1 MDEVRLPKQ
10 TVPRTDRRLDYGLYP
25 ERQTARALLQ
35 FVILYAALY
44 AAFGVLSPFFP
55 AFLKSRHLRSDE
67 IGFVLGTATAVR
79 LIAGPAAGAAA
90 DRMQRLRT
98 VFAVCSIGAAIS
110 ALSIVAL
117 TTFWPL
123 FAATVLWSA
132 SIAPAAPLTD
142 ALALAAAKPRH
153 GNKGFEYGW
162 VRGAGSAAF
171 ILGTIGAG
179 QLVEPIG
186 PGVTLALQACLLVF
200 AAAWIGRVPN
210 HLAIPRGSQNVVEH
224 GTFLE
229 LLRFRAFRHVVLI
242 AALVLGSHALHDSF
256 AVIYWSSAGISPAVV
271 SILWSEQVVAE
282 VVVFLLIGPA
292 LLAWIGP
299 AWALTVS
306 AMLGAIRWALSATST
321 DPYVLGVHRATPWR
335 NLCSPASCV
344 DARHNGRHTS
354 TSGRDRT
361 NRFWHSRDRGSR
373 HTPDLR
379 VRRALPTSGRPRVL
393 GHVRPLRGGD
403 PNSYAAAGARANTSV
418 ASMNYAESTV
428 QIVSRNVARRGCRA
442 QEC

>member
-1 MDEVRLPKQ
+1 MDEFRLPKQ

-117 TTFWPL
+117 TFWPL

-210 HLAIPRGSQNVVEH
+210 HLAIPRGSRNPAEE
-224 GTFLE
+224 GMLFE
-229 LLRFRAFRHVVLI
+229 LLRLRAFRQVVLI

-256 AVIYWSSAGISPAVV
+256 AVIYWNSAGISPAVV
-271 SILWSEQVVAE
+271 SILWSEQVLAE
-282 VVVFLLIGPA
+282 IIVFLLIGPA
-292 LLAWIGP
+292 ILGWIGP

-306 AMLGAIRWALSATST
+306 AAIGAIRWALSATST
-321 DPYVLGVHRATPWR
+321 DPYVLACIEPLHGAT
-335 NLCSPASCV
+335 
-344 DARHNGRHTS
+344 
-354 TSGRDRT
+354 
-361 NRFWHSRDRGSR
+361 F
-373 HTPDLR
+373 
-379 VRRALPTSGRPRVL
+379 ALL
-393 GHVRPLRGGD
+393 HL
-403 PNSYAAAGARANTSV
+403 
-418 ASMNYAESTV
+418 ASMRVITV
-428 QIVSRNVARRGCRA
+428 VTPPRLAATAQSVYGTLGIGAAVTVLTFASGVLYQHVGGRGFWVMSALCVSAIPITMRLQVR
-442 QEC
+442 E

>member
-1 MDEVRLPKQ
+1 
-10 TVPRTDRRLDYGLYP
+10 
-25 ERQTARALLQ
+25 
-35 FVILYAALY
+35 
-44 AAFGVLSPFFP
+44 
-55 AFLKSRHLRSDE
+55 
-67 IGFVLGTATAVR
+67 
-79 LIAGPAAGAAA
+79 
-90 DRMQRLRT
+90 MQRLRT

-210 HLAIPRGSQNVVEH
+210 HLAIPRGSRNPAEE
-224 GTFLE
+224 GMLFE
-229 LLRFRAFRHVVLI
+229 LLRLRAFRHVVLI

-256 AVIYWSSAGISPAVV
+256 AG
-271 SILWSEQVVAE
+271 
-282 VVVFLLIGPA
+282 
-292 LLAWIGP
+292 
-299 AWALTVS
+299 
-306 AMLGAIRWALSATST
+306 
-321 DPYVLGVHRATPWR
+321 
-335 NLCSPASCV
+335 
-344 DARHNGRHTS
+344 
-354 TSGRDRT
+354 
-361 NRFWHSRDRGSR
+361 
-373 HTPDLR
+373 
-379 VRRALPTSGRPRVL
+379 
-393 GHVRPLRGGD
+393 
-403 PNSYAAAGARANTSV
+403 
-418 ASMNYAESTV
+418 
-428 QIVSRNVARRGCRA
+428 
-442 QEC
+442 

>member
-123 FAATVLWSA
+123 FVATVLWSA

-210 HLAIPRGSQNVVEH
+210 HLAIPRGSRNVVEQ
-224 GTFLE
+224 GIVLE

-282 VVVFLLIGPA
+282 VVVFLLVGPA

-306 AMLGAIRWALSATST
+306 AARR
-321 DPYVLGVHRATPWR
+321 DPMGPQRDEHGPLCIGLHRATPWR

-344 DARHNGRHTS
+344 DACHNIGYPS

-361 NRFWHSRDRGSR
+361 NRLWHSRDRGSR
-373 HTPDLR
+373 HTPDFR
-379 VRRALPTSGRPRVL
+379 VRRALPRSGRPRVL

-403 PNSYAAAGARANTSV
+403 PDCYAAAGGGVNTGSLK
-418 ASMNYAESTV
+418 
-428 QIVSRNVARRGCRA
+428 
-442 QEC
+442 